1 MPGSDLEYSK
11 VCFPGDPLEEEE
23 EVQVTPEGEAASFFI
38 FRRSWSSGVLQE
50 EAEELEE
57 TDLR

>member
-11 VCFPGDPLEEEE
+11 VCFPGDPLEEE